1 METFPPTFAGL
12 QALVA
17 RLRGPEG
24 CPWDREQTAASM
36 RHYVLEE
43 TYELLEAIDGDDPGP
58 LAEELGDVMFH
69 LAFHIHMAKEEA
81 HFDEAAVFRSVIAK
95 LVRRHP
101 HVFGDRKVD
110 GAQDVLDSWQDLKRA
125 EKGEDDESSILDG
138 IPKSLPA
145 LAQAQ
150 VIQQRAAGV
159 GFDWEDIGGVLD
171 KVSEEL
177 AELADV
183 EDEAER
189 EREMG
194 DLLFSVVNA
203 ARWMNIDGEAALRAS
218 DERFRQRFAAME
230 AMSRERSVDLK
241 SLDLDAKEALW
252 QEAKRLSAQA
262 RPSG

>member
-1 METFPPTFAGL
+1 MEPFPPTFAGL
-12 QALVA
+12 QSLVA

-24 CPWDREQTAASM
+24 CPWDREQTGASM
-36 RHYVLEE
+36 RHFVLEE
-43 TYELLEAIDGDDPGP
+43 TYELLEAIEEDEPGP

-69 LAFHIHMAKEEA
+69 LAFQVHMAKEQG
-81 HFDEAAVFRSVIAK
+81 HFDEAAVFQSVIDK

-101 HVFGDRKVD
+101 HVFGDRKAD
-110 GAQDVLDSWQDLKRA
+110 GAQEVLDNWQDLKRA
-125 EKGEDDESSILDG
+125 EKDEDDESSILDG

-145 LAQAQ
+145 LAQAHA
-150 VIQQRAAGV
+150 IQQRAAGV
-159 GFDWEDIGGVLD
+159 GFDWEDAGGVLD
-171 KVSEEL
+171 KVVEEL

-203 ARWMNIDGEAALRAS
+203 ARWMDIDSEAALRAA
-218 DERFRQRFAAME
+218 DERFRQRFATME
-230 AMSRERSVDLK
+230 KLARQRGVELK

-252 QEAKRLSAQA
+252 QEAKRLSASS

>member
-24 CPWDREQTAASM
+24 CPWDREQTGATM
-36 RHYVLEE
+36 RHFVLEE
-43 TYELLEAIDGDDPGP
+43 TYELLEAIDGGDPG
-58 LAEELGDVMFH
+58 LLTEELGDVMFH
-69 LAFHIHMAKEEA
+69 LAFHIHMAKEKER
-81 HFDEAAVFRSVIAK
+81 FDETDVFDSVIAK

-101 HVFGDRKVD
+101 HVFGDTKAS
-110 GAQDVLDSWQDLKRA
+110 GAQDVLDNWQDLKRA

-138 IPKSLPA
+138 VPKSLPA

-150 VIQQRAAGV
+150 VIQSRAAGV
-159 GFDWEDIGGVLD
+159 GFDWEDAGGVLD
-171 KVSEEL
+171 KVAEEL

-203 ARWMNIDGEAALRAS
+203 ARWMNIDSEASLRAA
-218 DERFRQRFAAME
+218 DERFRQRFATME
-230 AMSRERSVDLK
+230 RLSRERGVDLK

-262 RPSG
+262 PPSG